1 MSAIFF
7 NFFFS
12 VMVQPRTTSYRPT
25 YSTISGLIVIGTIL
39 YRAMEREDRAAQFNS
54 DVYYPI
60 SSYMFVVSRASLSAS
75 VLEWIRKCEVNSYRK
90 RVRTCPILI
99 VNVREYNSPIS
110 SCLLER
116 RSTSKHHD
124 IIWSFFKINFTD
136 TKLKVTHLQCPT
148 FEVLA

>member
-75 VLEWIRKCEVNSYRK
+75 VLE
-90 RVRTCPILI
+90 
-99 VNVREYNSPIS
+99 
-110 SCLLER
+110 
-116 RSTSKHHD
+116 
-124 IIWSFFKINFTD
+124 
-136 TKLKVTHLQCPT
+136 
-148 FEVLA
+148 